1 MGEFRVA
8 VIAHPGRM
16 IEARLHQSEA
26 LASATTAV
34 DATAGTTVVTPLD
47 HREPHAALHAVIG
60 LVIGNPCVRD
70 GNRCVGVPTG
80 HVSDRLALET
90 LHHIRHELIHLLLVA
105 ELSVN
110 VAAPCSRRIKES
122 THKERE
128 REREKQIGGEIY
140 SKEEATHNTHKS
152 MSQQESTHT
161 HTHSATLRLDPQEN
175 LPA

>member
-110 VAAPCSRRIKES
+110 VAAPCSRKIKES

-128 REREKQIGGEIY
+128 RERERSRLEVRYTPKKKRPI
-140 SKEEATHNTHKS
+140 
-152 MSQQESTHT
+152 THT
-161 HTHSATLRLDPQEN
+161 NQ
-175 LPA
+175 